1 MFNFDNASLQIT
13 KDEILKYITELQI
26 LERYCSNY
34 KSLDSSFKS
43 EFYSDK
49 NGSCR
54 IIISASGIPY
64 YKDYGNGD
72 YFLAFDYVSRKYGS
86 NYHETCNIIAND
98 FGLKRTN
105 LSVTPQLLLVNDTP
119 KPVKIKSNIQVIVKP
134 FSLIDYEY
142 WMQYGISLQTLQFFN
157 VKACSHV
164 YLNKGDKHYVF
175 EYKNSNPLYSYK
187 FFKNNTEYLKIYNPY
202 SITKE
207 GKWLSNVGS
216 DCLQGYDQLKNS
228 GELLILTKS
237 MKDVLCLYEMEYN
250 SVAVQAETNDLSKK
264 SYEELS
270 KRFNR
275 IISLYDNDEAGRNG
289 AQKLLEKYNILPIF
303 IPEITGCKDISD
315 FIKSKGLEKTKKLII
330 KLINERRLETNRQ
343 L

>member
-34 KSLDSSFKS
+34 KSIDTSFKS

-72 YFLAFDYVSRKYGS
+72 YFLAFDYVGRKYGS
-86 NYHETCNIIAND
+86 SYHETCNIIAND

-105 LSVTPQLLLVNDTP
+105 LSVTPQLLLANDSP
-119 KPVKIKSNIQVIVKP
+119 KLVKVKSNIQVIVKP

-187 FFKNNTEYLKIYNPY
+187 FFKNATEYLKIYNPY

-216 DCLQGYDQLKNS
+216 DALQGYDQLPDT
-228 GELLILTKS
+228 GDILFITKS
-237 MKDVLCLYEMEYN
+237 LKDVMVFYEMGY
-250 SVAVQAETNDLSKK
+250 SAVGLQAETNKLSKK
-264 SYEELS
+264 SWDELS
-270 KRFNR
+270 RRFKRIVLVLDRDDQGYTSTGDF
-275 IISLYDNDEAGRNG
+275 
-289 AQKLLEKYNILPIF
+289 LLEYDVEFFF
-303 IPEITGCKDISD
+303 IDKEKDISD
-315 FIKSKGLEKTKKLII
+315 YSKNYSLEKAKKLIKK
-330 KLINERRLETNRQ
+330 KLL
-343 L
+343 

>member
-26 LERYCSNY
+26 LERYCANY
-34 KSLDSSFKS
+34 KEIDTSFKS

-49 NGSCR
+49 NASCR
-54 IIISASGIPY
+54 ILISGNGIPY

-105 LSVTPQLLLVNDTP
+105 LNVTPQLLLSNDTP
-119 KPVKIKSNIQVIVKP
+119 KLVKTKSNIQVIVKP
-134 FSLIDYEY
+134 FSLIDYDY
-142 WMQYGISLQTLQFFN
+142 WLQYGISLTTLQFFN
-157 VKACSHV
+157 VKAVSHV

-175 EYKNSNPLYSYK
+175 EYKNSSPLYSYK
-187 FFKNNTEYLKIYNPY
+187 FFKNATEYLKIYNPY

-216 DCLQGYDQLKNS
+216 DCLQGYDQLPAT
-228 GELLILTKS
+228 GDLLIITKS
-237 MKDVLCLYEMEYN
+237 LKDVLCFYELGI
-250 SVAVQAETNDLSKK
+250 SAVGLQAETNKMSKK
-264 SYEELS
+264 SFDELTNRF
-270 KRFNR
+270 KRV
-275 IISLYDNDEAGRNG
+275 ILLLDNDDQGYNSTCEF
-289 AQKLLEKYNILPIF
+289 LLTYDIEFLF
-303 IPEITGCKDISD
+303 IPTEKDISD
-315 FIKSKGLEKTKKLII
+315 YVKKYSLKKAEKLIKN
-330 KLINERRLETNRQ
+330 KLL
-343 L
+343 

>member
-1 MFNFDNASLQIT
+1 MFNFDSASLQIN

-34 KSLDSSFKS
+34 KSIDTSFKS

-98 FGLKRTN
+98 FGLKN
-105 LSVTPQLLLVNDTP
+105 SNFKVTPQLLLSNDTP
-119 KPVKIKSNIQVIVKP
+119 KLVKVKSNIQVIVKP

-187 FFKNNTEYLKIYNPY
+187 FFKNNMEYFKIYNPY

-216 DCLQGYDQLKNS
+216 DCLQGYDQLPET
-228 GELLILTKS
+228 GDLLIITKS
-237 MKDVLCLYEMEYN
+237 LKDVLCFYEMGI
-250 SVAVQAETNDLSKK
+250 SAVGLQAETNKMSKK
-264 SYEELS
+264 SFDELS
-270 KRFNR
+270 KRFKR
-275 IISLYDNDEAGRNG
+275 LVLLLDNDDQGYTSTCEF
-289 AQKLLEKYNILPIF
+289 LLTYDIEFFF
-303 IPEITGCKDISD
+303 IPNEKDISD
-315 FIKSKGLEKTKKLII
+315 YIKKYNLEKAKKLIKK
-330 KLINERRLETNRQ
+330 KLL
-343 L
+343 

>member
-26 LERYCSNY
+26 LERYCTNY
-34 KSLDSSFKS
+34 KVIDSSFKS

-49 NGSCR
+49 NASCR
-54 IIISASGIPY
+54 ILVSGNGIPY

-105 LSVTPQLLLVNDTP
+105 LNVTPQLLLSNDTP
-119 KPVKIKSNIQVIVKP
+119 KLIKTKSNIQVIVKP
-134 FSLIDYEY
+134 FSLIDYDY
-142 WMQYGISLQTLQFFN
+142 WLQYGISLTTLQFFN
-157 VKACSHV
+157 VKAVSHV
-164 YLNKGDKHYVF
+164 YLNKGDKHYIF
-175 EYKNSNPLYSYK
+175 EYKNSSPLYSYK

-216 DCLQGYDQLKNS
+216 DCLQGYDQLPAT
-228 GELLILTKS
+228 GDLLIITKS
-237 MKDVLCLYEMEYN
+237 LKDVLCFYELGV
-250 SVAVQAETNDLSKK
+250 SAVGLQAETNKMSKK
-264 SYEELS
+264 SFNELS
-270 KRFNR
+270 SRFKRVV
-275 IISLYDNDEAGRNG
+275 LLLDNDDQGYTSTCEF
-289 AQKLLEKYNILPIF
+289 LLEYDIEFFF
-303 IPEITGCKDISD
+303 IPTEKDISD
-315 FIKSKGLEKTKKLII
+315 YIKKYGLKKAEKLIKN
-330 KLINERRLETNRQ
+330 KLL
-343 L
+343 

>member
-26 LERYCSNY
+26 LERYCINY
-34 KSLDSSFKS
+34 KSSDSSFKS
-43 EFYSDK
+43 EFYNDS
-49 NGSCR
+49 NPSCR
-54 IIISASGIPY
+54 IQISANGIPY

-72 YFLAFDYVSRKYGS
+72 YFLAFDYVSKKYGS
-86 NYHETCNIIAND
+86 NYHETCNIIATD
-98 FGLKRTN
+98 FGLKKTN
-105 LSVTPQLLLVNDTP
+105 LNVTPQLLLSNDAP
-119 KPVKIKSNIQVIVKP
+119 KLIKAKSNIQVIVKP

-142 WMQYGISLQTLQFFN
+142 WMQFGISLQTLQFFN

-187 FFKNNTEYLKIYNPY
+187 FFKNDTEYLKIYNPY

-216 DCLQGYDQLKNS
+216 DCLQGYDQLPNT
-228 GELLILTKS
+228 GDLLILTKS
-237 MKDVLCLYEMEYN
+237 LKDVLCLYEMKYD

-270 KRFNR
+270 KRFTT

-289 AQKLLEKYNILPIF
+289 AQKLLDKYNILPIF
-303 IPEITGCKDISD
+303 IPESTGCKDISD
-315 FIKSKGLEKTKKLII
+315 LHKKIGKEKTKRILQKLHENI
-330 KLINERRLETNRQ
+330 
-343 L
+343 

>member
-13 KDEILKYITELQI
+13 KEEILKYITELQI

-34 KSLDSSFKS
+34 KSLDSNFKS

-72 YFLAFDYVSRKYGS
+72 YFLAFDYVSRKYGA

-105 LSVTPQLLLVNDTP
+105 LNVTPQLLLANDTP
-119 KPVKIKSNIQVIVKP
+119 KLVKTKSNIQVIVKP

-142 WMQYGISLQTLQFFN
+142 WNQYGISLTTLQFFN
-157 VKACSHV
+157 VKAVSHV
-164 YLNKGDKHYVF
+164 YLNKGDKHYIF
-175 EYKNSNPLYSYK
+175 EYKNSSPLYSYK
-187 FFKNNTEYLKIYNPY
+187 FFKNNTEYFKIYNPY

-216 DCLQGYDQLKNS
+216 DCLQGYDQLPAT
-228 GELLILTKS
+228 GDLLIITKS
-237 MKDVLCLYEMEYN
+237 LKDVLCFYELGI
-250 SVAVQAETNDLSKK
+250 SAVGLQAETNKMSKK
-264 SYEELS
+264 SFDELS
-270 KRFNR
+270 NRFKRV
-275 IISLYDNDEAGRNG
+275 ILLLDNDDQGYNSTCEF
-289 AQKLLEKYNILPIF
+289 LLIYDIEFFF
-303 IPEITGCKDISD
+303 IPTEKDISD
-315 FIKSKGLEKTKKLII
+315 YVKKHGLKKAEKLIKN
-330 KLINERRLETNRQ
+330 KLE
-343 L
+343 

>member
-13 KDEILKYITELQI
+13 KEEILKYITELQI

-54 IIISASGIPY
+54 IQISASGIPY

-72 YFLAFDYVSRKYGS
+72 YFLAFDYVSRKFGTT
-86 NYHETCNIIAND
+86 YHETCNVIAND

-105 LSVTPQLLLVNDTP
+105 LNVTPQLLLVNDAP
-119 KPVKIKSNIQVIVKP
+119 KPVKKKSNIKVIVKP

-175 EYKNSNPLYSYK
+175 EYRNSNPLYSYR
-187 FFKNNTEYLKIYNPY
+187 FYKNETEYLKIYNPY
-202 SITKE
+202 SATKE
-207 GKWLSNVGS
+207 GKWLTNVGS
-216 DCLQGYDQLKNS
+216 DCLQGYDQLPES
-228 GELLILTKS
+228 GDILFITKS
-237 MKDVLCLYEMEYN
+237 LKDVMVFYEMGY
-250 SVAVQAETNDLSKK
+250 SAVGLQAETNKLSKK
-264 SYEELS
+264 SWDELS
-270 KRFNR
+270 KRFKR
-275 IISLYDNDEAGRNG
+275 VILVLDRDDQGYTSTGDF
-289 AQKLLEKYNILPIF
+289 LLEYDVEFFF
-303 IPEITGCKDISD
+303 IDKTKDISD
-315 FIKSKGLEKTKKLII
+315 YSKDYGLEKAKKLIKK
-330 KLINERRLETNRQ
+330 KLL
-343 L
+343 

>member
-34 KSLDSSFKS
+34 KSIDSSFKS

-86 NYHETCNIIAND
+86 SYHETCNIIAND

-119 KPVKIKSNIQVIVKP
+119 KLVKVKSNIQVIVKP

-202 SITKE
+202 SLTKE

-216 DCLQGYDQLKNS
+216 DCLQGYDQLPET
-228 GELLILTKS
+228 GDLLIITKS
-237 MKDVLCLYEMEYN
+237 LKDVLCFYEIDI
-250 SVAVQAETNDLSKK
+250 SAVGLQAETNKMSKK
-264 SYEELS
+264 SFDELS
-270 KRFNR
+270 KRFKR
-275 IISLYDNDEAGRNG
+275 LVLLLDNDDQGYNSTCEF
-289 AQKLLEKYNILPIF
+289 LLTYDIEFFF
-303 IPEITGCKDISD
+303 IPNEKDISD
-315 FIKSKGLEKTKKLII
+315 YIKKYSLEKAKKLIKK
-330 KLINERRLETNRQ
+330 KLL
-343 L
+343 